1 MSSSAIS
8 GASGAAAASSA
19 ATVSTTAS
27 AKTSVTGRAADG
39 DYLHR
44 SSKTSQVKDSDGD
57 YKPLAASSSAAATSS
72 SGVQAALTLLKTGG

>member
-1 MSSSAIS
+1 
-8 GASGAAAASSA
+8 
-19 ATVSTTAS
+19 
-27 AKTSVTGRAADG
+27 VTGRAADG